1 MLFRSVF
8 PIQFLEDYHT
18 RNTDDNLSLPMPDLE
33 DDNDE
38 WEVQE
43 IRDSKTFTGVLHYL
57 VKWQGWPSEYD
68 SWEPALHLTNAP
80 QKIKE
85 FERLTKR
92 KQSQGTKTET
102 PTSKKQKTRRHK

>member
-1 MLFRSVF
+1 
-8 PIQFLEDYHT
+8 
-18 RNTDDNLSLPMPDLE
+18 MPDLE

-43 IRDSKTFTGVLHYL
+43 IRDSKTFTGILHYL

-85 FERLTKR
+85 FEHLKKR
-92 KQSQGTKTET
+92 KQETKSET
-102 PTSKKQKTRRHK
+102 PTSKRQKTRRHK